1 MNATVDLLHFVL
13 PSTVGIRASIPAR
26 HPSAQI
32 LGTER
37 SGSGTIVGDGLVL
50 TANYI
55 PVGAEKIEV
64 AFFDQRTGTAK
75 VVAQDFHSGL
85 AVLRVSD
92 ANYPAVRL
100 RHSEQVRPGQEVF
113 IAASAGESQRRVN
126 TGVVSSLQAFDAFWE
141 FRLEKSITTTIM
153 NPGLGGGGLFAM
165 DGSLCGIVSLDLNEV
180 GHFTLAIPTENF
192 SEHRAELLEHG
203 RRVSR
208 PPRAWMGIY
217 CYKVEDHVLIA
228 GILPG
233 TPAERAGLKAGDL
246 ILAIDG
252 TAVRD
257 RSTLYESIWK
267 RAPGDEITLRVYSD
281 ESVRDVLV
289 ASGDADRFF
298 S

>member
-13 PSTVGIRASIPAR
+13 PSTVGIRATIPAD

-37 SGSGTIVGDGLVL
+37 MGSGTLVESGLLL

-64 AFFDQRTGTAK
+64 AFFDQRTGTAEL
-75 VVAQDFHSGL
+75 VAQDFHSGL
-85 AVLRVSD
+85 SVLRVSD
-92 ANYPAVRL
+92 PAYPAVRL
-100 RHSEQVRPGQEVF
+100 RHSDKVRPGQEVF
-113 IAASAGESQRRVN
+113 IVASAGESQRRVN
-126 TGVVSSLQAFDAFWE
+126 TGAVTSMQAFDAFWE

-153 NPGLGGGGLFAM
+153 NPGLGGGGLFAL
-165 DGSLCGIVSLDLNEV
+165 DGSLCGVVSLDLNEV

-192 SEHRAELLEHG
+192 SEHRDELLEHG

-208 PPRAWMGIY
+208 RPRAWVGIY

-233 TPAERAGLKAGDL
+233 TPAERAGLKTGDL

-257 RSTLYESIWK
+257 RSALYEGIWK
-267 RAPGDEITLRVYSD
+267 RAPGDEITLRVYSND
-281 ESVRDVLV
+281 SVRDVSV
-289 ASGDADRFF
+289 ATGDADHFF

>member
-1 MNATVDLLHFVL
+1 MNATVELLHFVL
-13 PSTVGIRASIPAR
+13 PSTVGLRASIPAA

-37 SGSGTIVGDGLVL
+37 SGSGTIIESGLVL
-50 TANYI
+50 TANYVSI
-55 PVGAEKIEV
+55 GAERIDV
-64 AFFDQRTGTAK
+64 AFFDQRTGSAE

-85 AVLRVSD
+85 AVLRISD
-92 ANYPAVRL
+92 SGYPAVRL
-100 RHSEQVRPGQEVF
+100 RPSDQVRPGQEVF

-126 TGVVSSLQAFDAFWE
+126 TGAITALQAFDAFWE

-153 NPGLGGGGLFAM
+153 NPGLGGGGLFTM
-165 DGSLCGIVSLDLNEV
+165 DGALCGVVSLDLNEV
-180 GHFTLAIPTENF
+180 GHFTLAIPTENY
-192 SEHRAELLEHG
+192 SEHRGELLQHG

-208 PPRAWMGIY
+208 RPRAWMGIY

-267 RAPGDEITLRVYSD
+267 RSPGDEITLRVYSD

-298 S
+298 A